1 MKNGGARPCSQ
12 RPKPR
17 RRLRCRPRGRIGSAD
32 PSVCVEAFTSCASG
46 RNRGVA
52 CDADLVDGSAPPIRP
67 SVLKPLRL
75 APAAEDQAAE
85 GKAEPERADREAADR
100 ERLAPRGKPLP
111 ATERLA
117 LLRRQRLP
125 TALLSDRAAG
135 AQSEVEI
142 VEDPG

>member
-1 MKNGGARPCSQ
+1 
-12 RPKPR
+12 
-17 RRLRCRPRGRIGSAD
+17 
-32 PSVCVEAFTSCASG
+32 
-46 RNRGVA
+46 
-52 CDADLVDGSAPPIRP
+52 DLEDGSAPPIRP

-125 TALLSDRAAG
+125 TAVLSDRDAG

-142 VEDPG
+142 VEDLGGLVGHGFQSIACPGGAHARPARLRSSLRLG